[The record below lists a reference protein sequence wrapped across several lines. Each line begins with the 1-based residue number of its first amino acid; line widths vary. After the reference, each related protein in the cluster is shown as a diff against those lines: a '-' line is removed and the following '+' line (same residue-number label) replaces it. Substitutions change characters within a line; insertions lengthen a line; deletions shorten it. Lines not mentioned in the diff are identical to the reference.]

1 MVMVHVATVPENGT
15 AELHVELIEVGAG
28 VTLYVTLAVVA
39 GASPAGNSVT
49 VTVKTCG
56 WLTALL
62 AVSGLMAMFASTYCL
77 TAGPLFPPV
86 PSLVRVTTTP
96 PTVKPAGAVAVHI
109 PAVCVV

>member
-77 TAGPLFPPV
+77 TAGPRSPAGPSGVSV
-86 PSLVRVTTTP
+86 PSTSTPATT
-96 PTVKPAGAVAVHI
+96 A
-109 PAVCVV
+109 C